1 MNMGWFESIAGN
13 PTVVSTF
20 LIFASTT
27 MFTIFAKT
35 IITIYRFGVSFR
47 SQFVTKNEQKQ
58 FEKEMVSDM
67 KDYKDELLKVVLSA
81 SMETIR
87 DKLKDVDTIQNTAN
101 DMKLLTKELDIKI
114 KNAME
119 KVDEVRS
126 MGENVRSLGKRLDRM
141 EYDQTTTEVRRKER

>member
-1 MNMGWFESIAGN
+1 
-13 PTVVSTF
+13 
-20 LIFASTT
+20 